1 MRREQKQLPEREIS
15 FFDGAVARS
24 APREGGQGE
33 GTARKQRPGSPR
45 FITALTTSGEFAT
58 YFQPLLLFPSFFF
71 FLLKIIIMINPST
84 EKPPP
89 KKTQRS
95 AELRATQRA
104 AQSGAGSGRTFF
116 PSRYPNPS
124 PTPTESFPILNNQR
138 YFQPPGPFPA
148 LSPEFPSEKRD
159 DNSRRADFGPQ
170 SGSPRSASVGER
182 RNLLRLLSETAE

>member
-15 FFDGAVARS
+15 FFVGAVARS

-45 FITALTTSGEFAT
+45 FITALTTPGEFAT

-71 FLLKIIIMINPST
+71 SFKNNNNDKPFYRKTSTKKNP
-84 EKPPP
+84 K
-89 KKTQRS
+89 RS

-104 AQSGAGSGRTFF
+104 AQSGSGSGRTFF

-138 YFQPPGPFPA
+138 HFQPPGPFPA

-159 DNSRRADFGPQ
+159 DNSQRADFGPQ

>member
-1 MRREQKQLPEREIS
+1 MRREQEQLPEREIS

-45 FITALTTSGEFAT
+45 FITALTTPGEFAT

>member
-45 FITALTTSGEFAT
+45 FITALTTPGEFAT

-89 KKTQRS
+89 KKTQ
-95 AELRATQRA
+95 
-104 AQSGAGSGRTFF
+104 
-116 PSRYPNPS
+116 
-124 PTPTESFPILNNQR
+124 
-138 YFQPPGPFPA
+138 
-148 LSPEFPSEKRD
+148 KK
-159 DNSRRADFGPQ
+159 RRAPRNATR
-170 SGSPRSASVGER
+170 GSER
-182 RNLLRLLSETAE
+182 RRERSDVFPVQVSEPLSHPHGVFPYFKQSTLFSAPGAVPSAVPGVSL

>member
-45 FITALTTSGEFAT
+45 FITALTTPGEFAT

-89 KKTQRS
+89 KKPQRS